1 MDQYIKR
8 KLIFIIS
15 LTLFFSTIF
24 LHELKIIINIIN
36 INIKI
41 IKKKIERGRKEFRN
55 NR

>member
-24 LHELKIIINIIN
+24 LHEVKIIINIIN
-36 INIKI
+36 INKNY
-41 IKKKIERGRKEFRN
+41 KEKNRERKERIPK
-55 NR
+55 

>member
-24 LHELKIIINIIN
+24 FHELKIIINIIN
-36 INIKI
+36 INKNY
-41 IKKKIERGRKEFRN
+41 KEKNRERKERIPK
-55 NR
+55 

>member
-36 INIKI
+36 INKNY
-41 IKKKIERGRKEFRN
+41 KEKNRERKERIPK
-55 NR
+55 